1 MDVAA
6 IVGQLGVAVAHS
18 RNDLLPV
25 VACCDDVP
33 KAR

>member
-6 IVGQLGVAVAHS
+6 IVEQLGVAVAHS
-18 RNDLLPV
+18 RNELLPA